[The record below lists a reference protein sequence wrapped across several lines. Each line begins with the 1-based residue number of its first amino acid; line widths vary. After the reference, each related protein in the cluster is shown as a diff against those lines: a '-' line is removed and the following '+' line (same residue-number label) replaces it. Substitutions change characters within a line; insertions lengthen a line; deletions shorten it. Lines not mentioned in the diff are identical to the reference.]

1 MSEPIHPDEILFL
14 GTIEHKQSSLKHA
27 ILNAHVFGVKRRS
40 AVKKRFAIILMF
52 VFSIWLANC
61 AIPTSE
67 PDLDAIVAG
76 TLQAL
81 EAMETLVPGDTPV
94 PTATMPAS
102 IESPTPTPT
111 HTTEPEAMTDAEQ
124 IKAALI
130 EYVDVDMDESTI
142 TVSEIEG
149 KLARGGLQGAY
160 FIAAKEAGS
169 WIIIYAGQAT
179 PYCNLINPYAFPT
192 AWVPECLAPDDSL
205 VVREEPEVHPD
216 LASLGSPTWT
226 DTMDTQGRW
235 YLLSTENT
243 EFSIESGYLVMNALD
258 AGGYDE
264 WGVAAGTD
272 QTDFYL
278 ELTAKTGDFCS
289 GLDRYGVIFRVPDP
303 TKGYIVEFSCNGR
316 FRLYQWD
323 GENYTGLQ
331 NWKLDSAILAG
342 PDKEN
347 RLGVMVVGE
356 QVKLYANN
364 QSLGEYTL
372 EHYPQ
377 GRFGLV
383 VGSIETDNFKVM
395 VDTVKFW
402 KLAGD

>member
-1 MSEPIHPDEILFL
+1 L

-40 AVKKRFAIILMF
+40 AVKKRFAIILML
-52 VFSIWLANC
+52 VFSIWLVNC

-76 TLQAL
+76 TLQVL

-160 FIAAKEAGS
+160 FIAAKEAGN

-192 AWVPECLAPDDSL
+192 AWVPDPISHHSVPLHGPI
-205 VVREEPEVHPD
+205 
-216 LASLGSPTWT
+216 
-226 DTMDTQGRW
+226 RW
-235 YLLSTENT
+235 
-243 EFSIESGYLVMNALD
+243 IPRAV
-258 AGGYDE
+258 
-264 WGVAAGTD
+264 GT
-272 QTDFYL
+272 
-278 ELTAKTGDFCS
+278 S
-289 GLDRYGVIFRVPDP
+289 
-303 TKGYIVEFSCNGR
+303 
-316 FRLYQWD
+316 
-323 GENYTGLQ
+323 
-331 NWKLDSAILAG
+331 
-342 PDKEN
+342 
-347 RLGVMVVGE
+347 
-356 QVKLYANN
+356 
-364 QSLGEYTL
+364 
-372 EHYPQ
+372 
-377 GRFGLV
+377 
-383 VGSIETDNFKVM
+383 
-395 VDTVKFW
+395 
-402 KLAGD
+402 

>member
-102 IESPTPTPT
+102 I
-111 HTTEPEAMTDAEQ
+111 AEQ

-278 ELTAKTGDFCS
+278 ELAMESSSEYQIPQKGILLNFHAMGVSGCINGTVRTTLACRTGS
-289 GLDRYGVIFRVPDP
+289 WIRPSWRAQIR
-303 TKGYIVEFSCNGR
+303 KIV
-316 FRLYQWD
+316 W
-323 GENYTGLQ
+323 
-331 NWKLDSAILAG
+331 
-342 PDKEN
+342 
-347 RLGVMVVGE
+347 V
-356 QVKLYANN
+356 
-364 QSLGEYTL
+364 
-372 EHYPQ
+372 
-377 GRFGLV
+377 
-383 VGSIETDNFKVM
+383 
-395 VDTVKFW
+395 
-402 KLAGD
+402 